1 LPRLLAWPKAAL
13 VAVLLQPASASR
25 VAERGKVK
33 LNGDESVL
41 TTYAG
46 LLDQFD
52 PNFNI
57 VTPDS
62 HHPNAGVPNHLVF
75 RHHDSGERRRI

>member
-1 LPRLLAWPKAAL
+1 MAEAAL

-33 LNGDESVL
+33 LNSDECVL
-41 TTYAG
+41 TTYAR

-57 VTPDS
+57 VTP
-62 HHPNAGVPNHLVF
+62 
-75 RHHDSGERRRI
+75 